1 MMVGLTILVGIPAA
15 FALAVGWLK
24 QSSQHMVPLIL
35 GGVLL
40 FFMVMTF
47 VVLWLVVHVFSKDF
61 VVPQMALEDIGAME
75 AWRRLLPMLKSEK
88 GGYAGYLG
96 MKIVMSVG
104 AAVIVGIAAAIIIL
118 LMLIPL
124 GGFGA
129 VLVLVGKSGGLH
141 GTLFTITLAVVKGR
155 FLSAFFFLGFFLCW
169 VPAICV

>member
-1 MMVGLTILVGIPAA
+1 MMVGLTILVGIPAT

-61 VVPQMALEDIGAME
+61 VVPQMALEDIGPME

-88 GGYAGYLG
+88 GGDAGYLG
-96 MKIVMSVG
+96 VKIVMSVG
-104 AAVIVGIAAAIIIL
+104 AAGIVGIAAMIIIL
-118 LMLIPL
+118 LTLIPI
-124 GGFGA
+124 GGVGGVVGF
-129 VLVLVGKSGGLH
+129 VGKSGGVH
-141 GTLFTITLAVVKGR
+141 WDFDTLT
-155 FLSAFFFLGFFLCW
+155 
-169 VPAICV
+169 